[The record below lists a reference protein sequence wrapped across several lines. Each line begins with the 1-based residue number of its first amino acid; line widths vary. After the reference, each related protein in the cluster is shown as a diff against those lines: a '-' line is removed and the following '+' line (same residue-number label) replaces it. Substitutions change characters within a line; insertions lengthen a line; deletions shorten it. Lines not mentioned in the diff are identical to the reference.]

1 MGSCISVPKKG
12 ILLYKKTHGN
22 PNTNKKLAV
31 HDIGSARRSATFNT
45 ASVLANPCDGSIFD
59 TYRVGKE
66 LGRGEFGITHQC
78 IHIESGETYAC
89 KKIAKQKLRTEI
101 DVEDVRREV
110 EIMRRLPKHPNIVSY
125 KEAYEDKEAIYLVM
139 ELCEGGE
146 LFDRIVAR
154 GHYTERAAARVARTI
169 LEIVKVSVLMKLLE
183 ALIIWRRSAETEEGI
198 AHAIVRGK
206 IDFERDPWPKVSAE
220 AKKLVKNM
228 LDSNPYSRLT
238 IQEVLEHPWIQNENH
253 APNVNLGDHVRT
265 RIKQFCLMNKFKRKA
280 LRVVA
285 DKLPNE
291 QLDGL
296 KQLFYMMDTDN
307 NGDLTFEELKGGL
320 EMIGHKMSDP
330 EVQMLMDAA
339 DYDGNGTLDCEEFVT
354 MSVHLKRIGNDDI
367 LQQAF
372 EFFDKNKTGY
382 IEFDELREALLDE
395 ISDPSNV
402 QIIQDIIFDVDL
414 DKDGRICFQEFKAM
428 MKTGTD
434 WKMASRQYS
443 RAMLN
448 VLSIKMFKDKS
459 LPLSGELFSPRKGI
473 PV

>member
-1 MGSCISVPKKG
+1 M
-12 ILLYKKTHGN
+12 
-22 PNTNKKLAV
+22 
-31 HDIGSARRSATFNT
+31 
-45 ASVLANPCDGSIFD
+45 
-59 TYRVGKE
+59 
-66 LGRGEFGITHQC
+66 
-78 IHIESGETYAC
+78 
-89 KKIAKQKLRTEI
+89 
-101 DVEDVRREV
+101 
-110 EIMRRLPKHPNIVSY
+110 
-125 KEAYEDKEAIYLVM
+125 
-139 ELCEGGE
+139 
-146 LFDRIVAR
+146 
-154 GHYTERAAARVARTI
+154 
-169 LEIVKVSVLMKLLE
+169 
-183 ALIIWRRSAETEEGI
+183 SAETEEGI

-238 IQEVLEHPWIQNENH
+238 IQEVLGISPMSIVSCRRLNYKLIFVCMCAEHPWIQNENH

-280 LRVVA
+280 IRVVA

-307 NGDLTFEELKGGL
+307 NGDLTFKELKEGL

-330 EVQMLMDAA
+330 EVEMLMEAA

-395 ISDPSNV
+395 ISDPSNEK
-402 QIIQDIIFDVDL
+402 IIQDIIFDVDL

-428 MKTGTD
+428 MKTGAD

-459 LPLSGELFSPRKGI
+459 LPLSGELFSPRKCI